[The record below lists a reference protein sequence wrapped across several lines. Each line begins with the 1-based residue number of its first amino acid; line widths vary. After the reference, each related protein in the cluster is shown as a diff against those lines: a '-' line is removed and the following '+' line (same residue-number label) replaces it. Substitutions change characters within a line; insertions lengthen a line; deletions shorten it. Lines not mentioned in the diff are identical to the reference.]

1 MNSYMQIIRQ
11 KHSGRIPVLLS
22 EKGNFFCRFLFV
34 YTNKIAT
41 FANLVSEMEKTVI
54 HQIIR

>member
-22 EKGNFFCRFLFV
+22 EKGNFFVDFCLFIPIKLLLLQILFQKWKKQL
-34 YTNKIAT
+34 YT
-41 FANLVSEMEKTVI
+41 
-54 HQIIR
+54 R